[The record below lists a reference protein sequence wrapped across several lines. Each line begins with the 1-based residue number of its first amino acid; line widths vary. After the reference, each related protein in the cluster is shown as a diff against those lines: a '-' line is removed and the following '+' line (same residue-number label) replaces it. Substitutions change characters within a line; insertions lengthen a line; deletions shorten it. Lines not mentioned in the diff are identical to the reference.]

1 MSKIRSDFVTNSS
14 SSSFVLQKKN
24 LSDKKLIKV
33 LQYLSECGDWW
44 DVRFG
49 EDTIKGTTIME
60 NGDIEG
66 LFKKLKI
73 SRDDYFKGE

>member
-44 DVRFG
+44 EVKFG
-49 EDTIKGTTIME
+49 DDTIKGTTIME
-60 NGDIEG
+60 NNDIQG
-66 LFKKLKI
+66 LFEELKI
-73 SRDDYFKGE
+73 NKKDYEIGE